1 MEGERTIGAPTKL
14 DLMDPGTDAVEVLQ
28 NRVIPRRRGYV
39 GVTNRGQRDID
50 TGGVCVG
57 VARGAALGTRGGRGH
72 PHPACFLLPAWRL
85 IAPQVISLALL
96 REEEEELN
104 NKTPPAPLL
113 WQAPTSTQKTN

>member
-39 GVTNRGQRDID
+39 GVTNRGQRGID

-57 VARGAALGTRGGRGH
+57 VARGAALGTRGGRGAI
-72 PHPACFLLPAWRL
+72 P
-85 IAPQVISLALL
+85 
-96 REEEEELN
+96 
-104 NKTPPAPLL
+104 TPPAFCCRPGASSRLR
-113 WQAPTSTQKTN
+113 S

>member
-57 VARGAALGTRGGRGH
+57 VARGAALGTRGGRGATAPSPLH
-72 PHPACFLLPAWRL
+72 VPPRLLSAAGLAPHRA
-85 IAPQVISLALL
+85 
-96 REEEEELN
+96 
-104 NKTPPAPLL
+104 
-113 WQAPTSTQKTN
+113 